1 MTKCRVCDKEARK
14 RGYCFKHYKYL
25 LQTGRLGQYRVD
37 SARAR
42 EHICRL
48 VDLRWTYEA
57 IGSATGIN
65 PTFVLYL
72 HRGDCRLVRADYE
85 RRILAI
91 PLEPSASASVDATGA
106 RRRIQAL
113 ARIGWS
119 SRRVAERVGC
129 SHRTLQNISAGQTEW
144 ISPRMAGRISA
155 VYDELWATPGPD
167 KGVASK
173 ARTLGHAPPL
183 AWDDDTIDDPAARP
197 EGVATS
203 RGRKLPPTEELLF
216 LIEAGETL
224 AALAQ
229 RFRVKPESIERRF
242 EREGIMR
249 KLRRRAVA

>member
-1 MTKCRVCDKEARK
+1 MN
-14 RGYCFKHYKYL
+14 
-25 LQTGRLGQYRVD
+25 
-37 SARAR
+37 
-42 EHICRL
+42 
-48 VDLRWTYEA
+48 LR
-57 IGSATGIN
+57 
-65 PTFVLYL
+65 
-72 HRGDCRLVRADYE
+72 
-85 RRILAI
+85 
-91 PLEPSASASVDATGA
+91 
-106 RRRIQAL
+106 
-113 ARIGWS
+113 
-119 SRRVAERVGC
+119 RRVAERVGC
-129 SHRTLQNISAGQTEW
+129 SHRTLQNISGGQTEW

-224 AALAQ
+224 ASLAQ

-242 EREGIMR
+242 ERAGIYG
-249 KLRRRAVA
+249 KLRRYAA